1 MIEHRTFGGTTRAVG
16 DQQDRLIVGPRGP
29 IRIDDFRFPHEFADR
44 ERSPSR
50 TVISGSAAYGAQPVT
65 IDLTDYAEITA
76 PHRTD
81 SFLRSAVGPLL
92 TLAAAAAVAIALSMT
107 PASDRSAFPAGPL
120 SGHSLM
126 HFPR

>member
-1 MIEHRTFGGTTRAVG
+1 MIDHRTFGTTSRTVG

-29 IRIDDFRFPHEFADR
+29 IRIDDLQFPHQFADR

-50 TVISGSAAYGAQPVT
+50 AMISGSAAYGAQPVT

-76 PHRTD
+76 PHRAD
-81 SFLRSAVGPLL
+81 PFLRSAVGPLL
-92 TLAAAAAVAIALSMT
+92 TLAAAAAVAIALAMT

-120 SGHSLM
+120 SGHSMM